1 MLIDM
6 IIETHKKINNRLIG
20 TPVLIEKGVR
30 SEVILNSIDEMAVD
44 DHGLVHGGF
53 TYGLA
58 DYAAML
64 AVNHPNVVLGAS
76 ESKFIAPVKV
86 GDTMKAAAKVNEIS
100 GRKHEVSVEIFVDDK
115 KVFEG
120 YYKCYV
126 LDKHVLI
133 KR

>member
-30 SEVILNSIDEMAVD
+30 SEVILKCINEMAVD

-86 GDTMKAAAKVNEIS
+86 GDTMKAVAKVNEIS
-100 GRKHEVSVEIFVDDK
+100 GKKHEVSVEIFVDDK